1 MKRGNRSQATGVRA
15 LVVVCVAGCMLQV
28 SGFAQGALP
37 SCAFEW
43 DAPEKMDFVTGYR
56 LQWGPQAF
64 ADTPIHQTTYT
75 VENFPTGWNL
85 PVSVYSLGTTTNSEP
100 TTIHVFNVTAA
111 VEESSDL
118 VTWTPVATVRLSGPR
133 RASSFLRLKLSGDH

>member
-1 MKRGNRSQATGVRA
+1 MRRDLGVVLLSA
-15 LVVVCVAGCMLQV
+15 AVCLWLVA
-28 SGFAQGALP
+28 GFAQGVLP
-37 SCAFEW
+37 SESFEW
-43 DAPEKMDFVTGYR
+43 DAPAKMDFVTGYR

-85 PVSVYSLGTTTNSEP
+85 PVSVYSLGATTNSEP

-111 VEESSDL
+111 VEESEDL
-118 VTWTPVATVRLSGPR
+118 TNWTSIASVMLRGPR
-133 RASSFLRLKLSGDH
+133 RSNSFLRLVIRQN